1 MVASAD
7 RIYVLDNQIAT
18 VRVYDL
24 AGRHLMDI
32 GGRGQGPGEF
42 MFPEHLAIDPDG
54 TIFVRDGALARL
66 TIFEPSGAVRDTWP
80 LPGDARAEK
89 QPAPELLDLRQQ
101 HEAAEARQQA
111 LVARLQGIRRF
122 LPPYVSVP
130 PTTDVEHQRVAEMEA
145 DCLQKSATVAA
156 ELKEI
161 RKEIHV
167 AKDVDRKRL
176 HAEFRQRRKPLEKQ
190 LVADVG
196 KAFKTNAKLVAIE
209 DEEQAACGS
218 VDRASRT
225 ELRPPDPTFS
235 SHLAQWLA
243 SSRLRA

>member
-1 MVASAD
+1 MAHA
-7 RIYVLDNQIAT
+7 QKTAPAT
-18 VRVYDL
+18 L
-24 AGRHLMDI
+24 
-32 GGRGQGPGEF
+32 
-42 MFPEHLAIDPDG
+42 
-54 TIFVRDGALARL
+54 
-66 TIFEPSGAVRDTWP
+66 SN
-80 LPGDARAEK
+80 
-89 QPAPELLDLRQQ
+89 LREQ
-101 HEAAEARQQA
+101 HEAAEARQRA
-111 LVARLQGIRRF
+111 LAKRLYGIRQF
-122 LPPYVSVP
+122 LPPYVASP
-130 PTTDVEHQRVAEMEA
+130 PETDAEHEHVASLEA
-145 DCLQKSATVAA
+145 DCLQKSAIVAA